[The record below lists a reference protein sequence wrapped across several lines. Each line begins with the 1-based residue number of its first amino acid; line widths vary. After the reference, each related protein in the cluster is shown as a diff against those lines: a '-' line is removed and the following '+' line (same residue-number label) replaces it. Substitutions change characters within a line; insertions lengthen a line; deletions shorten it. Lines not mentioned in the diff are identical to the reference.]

1 MVLLRKNIPQR
12 TTYELPLCLTLY
24 AKEVSVE
31 ELAEGAFKAILR
43 FIRFILLEAICE
55 FLIYWV
61 GRIFLNIVTLG
72 NYPRGRQVEDHEG
85 RIICTGFAVIILT
98 IVLISLYV

>member
-1 MVLLRKNIPQR
+1 M
-12 TTYELPLCLTLY
+12 CLTLY